1 MSAINLST
9 VFVTFFAVVGPP
21 KVLLAFAQLS
31 QSRTP
36 AELRRLT
43 LVSSAVA
50 ALVGL
55 VLAYTANVMAALFHI
70 SDQSLQI
77 AGGVIF
83 FIYAVALVLGVHLGG
98 GSSEGHLDNPP
109 PAFGRGDPHAAG
121 IRELLLPYVASPLAI
136 TALLVE
142 SLTRDTLEWH
152 STVAAMYVAV
162 IAVDCVSVLLLA
174 PLLRASRR
182 TSLEVLSRLLG
193 LLLAAVGVEMF
204 LYGLESLGVHLAPSK
219 NGY

>member
-43 LVSSAVA
+43 LVSSVVA
-50 ALVGL
+50 AVVGL
-55 VLAYTANVMAALFHI
+55 VLAYSADVMAALFHI

-98 GSSEGHLDNPP
+98 GSSEGHLDNPL
-109 PAFGRGDPHAAG
+109 ADG
-121 IRELLLPYVASPLAI
+121 IRQLLLPYVASPLAI

>member
-1 MSAINLST
+1 MSAFTFST

-31 QSRTP
+31 QHRTP
-36 AELRRLT
+36 AELRKLT
-43 LVSSAVA
+43 LVSSLVA

-55 VLAYTANVMAALFHI
+55 VLAYGADFMAALFHI

-98 GSSEGHLDNPP
+98 SKEGEHLANPL
-109 PAFGRGDPHAAG
+109 ADG

-142 SLTRDTLEWH
+142 SLTLDTLGWH

-162 IAVDCVSVLLLA
+162 IAVDCVCVLLLA

-182 TSLEVLSRLLG
+182 TLLEVLSRLLG
-193 LLLAAVGVEMF
+193 LLLAAVGVEMV
-204 LYGLESLGVHLAPSK
+204 LYGLESLGVHLAESQ
-219 NGY
+219 NGH